1 MVLTKLLQERVLKH
15 LNFEEVNLTTR
26 LKQSFSM
33 HNCKQTYSD
42 KIGHCRYE
50 IPSPRRIAATDKHSH
65 GSHMEVTWKDLHCLE
80 AYSGICQM
88 SNIELFAK
96 TVNGSALNYLL
107 KKFHLK
113 MFNKVPNT
121 SLLFVAPWPS
131 WSFDTWSKHVDFQAR
146 VVEHDVFYAVIW
158 IYVYLVF

>member
-65 GSHMEVTWKDLHCLE
+65 GSHMEVTWKSHERACTVWRRIREFVKCL
-80 AYSGICQM
+80 I
-88 SNIELFAK
+88 
-96 TVNGSALNYLL
+96 
-107 KKFHLK
+107 
-113 MFNKVPNT
+113 
-121 SLLFVAPWPS
+121 
-131 WSFDTWSKHVDFQAR
+131 
-146 VVEHDVFYAVIW
+146 
-158 IYVYLVF
+158 